1 MAENFK
7 MIAKT
12 LYGMEAVLSEELRKL
27 GARDVRE
34 GVRCAFFE
42 GDTGFMYKANLS
54 LRTALRILKPIQ
66 TFQIRRQ
73 EELYSRIKE
82 ISWDLYLDPS
92 MTFVVDTVLHSEHFS
107 NSLFVSQK
115 AKDAIVDQFRE
126 RLGER
131 PTVSVSDPDLRIHLH
146 LQGNTVHVS
155 LDSSGSSLHRR
166 GYRLDTNIAPINEV
180 LAAGSLL
187 LSGWRGQSDFLDP
200 MCGSGT
206 FLIEAAMIACNIPAN
221 INRDHFGFQNWKDYD
236 PDLFKTI
243 HEASLARI
251 REFHYSIQGYDKA
264 PSAIRKATENI
275 DNANLTEYIDLEQKD
290 FFKSEKKAAGPL
302 HLICNPP
309 YGERL
314 SVDMESF
321 YKEFGNTLKRHYTN
335 TRAWM
340 FTGNLPAL
348 KFVGLRPS
356 RKIKLFNGSIECRLA
371 LFEIYEGSKKAKY
384 NPK

>member
-12 LYGMEAVLSEELRKL
+12 LYGMESVLSEELRKL
-27 GARDVRE
+27 GAGNVKE

-42 GDTGFMYKANLS
+42 GDLGFMYKANLT

-66 TFQIRRQ
+66 TFRIRRPEDLYPSIQ
-73 EELYSRIKE
+73 EVNWEK
-82 ISWDLYLDPS
+82 YLDPS
-92 MTFVVDTVLHSEHFS
+92 MTFVVDTVMHSDHFS

-115 AKDAIVDQFRE
+115 SKDAIVDQFRK
-126 RLGER
+126 RVGER
-131 PTVSVSDPDLRIHLH
+131 PTVSVSDPDVRIHLH
-146 LQGNTVHVS
+146 LQGDTIHLS

-166 GYRLDTNIAPINEV
+166 GYRTDTNIAPINEV
-180 LAAGSLL
+180 LGAGLLL
-187 LSGWRGQSDFLDP
+187 LSGWRGQCDLLDP

-206 FLIEAAMIACNIPAN
+206 LLIEAAMIACNIPAN
-221 INRDHFGFQNWKDYD
+221 INRENFGFQNWKDYD

-243 HEASLARI
+243 HDASLART
-251 REFHYSIQGYDKA
+251 REFHYKIQGFDKA
-264 PSAIRKATENI
+264 PSAVQKASENI
-275 DNANLTEYIDLEQKD
+275 KNANLSEYIEVTHQD
-290 FFKSEKKAAGPL
+290 FFKTEKESAGPL

-314 SVDMESF
+314 PVAIESF
-321 YKEFGNTLKRHYTN
+321 YKEFGNTLKRHYKN

-340 FTGNLPAL
+340 FTGNLEAL
-348 KFVGLRPS
+348 KYVGLRPS
-356 RKIKLFNGSIECRLA
+356 RKIKLYNGSIESRLA
-371 LFEIYEGSKKAKY
+371 LYEIYEGSEKARY

>member
-73 EELYSRIKE
+73 EELYSRVQD

-92 MTFVVDTVLHSEHFS
+92 MTFVVDTVLNSEHFS

-126 RLGER
+126 QVGER

-166 GYRLDTNIAPINEV
+166 GYRMETNIAPINEV

-236 PDLFKTI
+236 PDLFRTI
-243 HEASLARI
+243 HEASLGRI
-251 REFHYSIQGYDKA
+251 REFHYKMHGYDKA

-275 DNANLTEYIDLEQKD
+275 ESANLSEYIALEQKD
-290 FFKSEKKAAGPL
+290 FFLSEKQTEGPL
-302 HLICNPP
+302 YLICNPP

-321 YKEFGNTLKRHYTN
+321 YKEFGNTLKRNYTN

-340 FTGNLPAL
+340 FTGNLQAL
-348 KFVGLRPS
+348 KYVGLRPS

-371 LFEIYEGSKKAKY
+371 LFEIYAGSKKAKY
-384 NPK
+384 NPR